1 MLCDTCYDRNTCPK
15 RTIGGKHISKCT
27 MYFPELA
34 PDRPRHP
41 EDLTKP
47 EITRPPMGTRN

>member
-34 PDRPRHP
+34 LDRPRHP
-41 EDLTKP
+41 EDLTNP